1 MLSWQHL
8 KGVLSWHWLPHW
20 GWWELTLTSA
30 RFIVHQHSLQWP
42 FSRERGETKAWE
54 YEEQN
59 NSLKLLVQ
67 LVASLEW
74 SPTEQIAGGAL
85 VLPLLTEGV
94 TLGGIQTSTAASHL
108 CLIRDR
114 GNGINHGYGIT
125 WVSYDAC
132 KDIGILQLK
141 ETLS

>member
-1 MLSWQHL
+1 M
-8 KGVLSWHWLPHW
+8 
-20 GWWELTLTSA
+20 
-30 RFIVHQHSLQWP
+30 
-42 FSRERGETKAWE
+42 KAWE